1 MTCRDLDPLIYPY
14 LDGELEG
21 TERDRLDA
29 HAAECPPCRSRL
41 SREAAFQGALR
52 RSAQV
57 RGRAPAPEALRELLR
72 SGIRREQRRVQM
84 LSWARWGS
92 VALVAAAASTSWLVL
107 RPGHPEQLL
116 EDATV
121 RFQRRLPFEVTQA
134 SHADVEQWFDDKLS
148 YRVPVPRLPG
158 TTLVGARLYN
168 VKEHDAAYI
177 TYVVAPSAAA
187 PRDRRMGLFV
197 LDDSAGEIPSI
208 RSYPQVSVRAVRGFT
223 VATWRAG
230 GLVYE
235 LVSDLDEPE
244 LRQMLAQMNA
254 SPAVQTQ
261 VPETPM
267 PVRVRPMLPIPPRSP
282 AFELQP
288 AVLQN

>member
-14 LDGELEG
+14 LDGELDE

-57 RGRAPAPEALRELLR
+57 RGRTPAPEALRELLR

-84 LSWARWGS
+84 LSWARWGTA
-92 VALVAAAASTSWLVL
+92 ALVAAAASTSWLVT
-107 RPGHPEQLL
+107 RPGHREQLL
-116 EDATV
+116 EEATM

-158 TTLVGARLYN
+158 ATILGARLSN
-168 VKEHDAAYI
+168 VKEHEAAYI
-177 TYVVAPSAAA
+177 AYELPASTGA
-187 PRDRRMGLFV
+187 PRERRMGLFV
-197 LDDSAGEIPSI
+197 LDDSAGEIPSV
-208 RSYPQVSVRAVRGFT
+208 RSWPQVSVRPVRGFT
-223 VATWRAG
+223 VASWRSG

-235 LVSDLDEPE
+235 LVSDVDEPE
-244 LRQMLAQMNA
+244 LRRMLAQMNSA
-254 SPAVQTQ
+254 PAVQTEL
-261 VPETPM
+261 PEAPV
-267 PVRVRPMLPIPPRSP
+267 PVRIRPMLPIPPRSP

>member
-14 LDGELEG
+14 LDGELDE

-29 HAAECPPCRSRL
+29 HAADCPPCRSRL
-41 SREAAFQGALR
+41 SREAAFQGTLR

-57 RGRAPAPEALRELLR
+57 RGRTPAPEALRELLR

-84 LSWARWGS
+84 LSWARWGTA
-92 VALVAAAASTSWLVL
+92 ALVAAAASASWMEL
-107 RPGHPEQLL
+107 RPGHREQML
-116 EDATV
+116 EEATL
-121 RFQRRLPFEVTQA
+121 RYQRRLPFEVTQA
-134 SHADVEQWFDDKLS
+134 SHTDVEQWFDDKLS

-158 TTLVGARLYN
+158 ATILGARLSN

-177 TYVVAPSAAA
+177 AYQVAPSAAA
-187 PRDRRMGLFV
+187 PRERRMGLFV
-197 LDDSAGEIPSI
+197 LEDSAEEIPSI
-208 RSYPQVSVRAVRGFT
+208 RSYPQISVRSVRGFT
-223 VATWRAG
+223 VASWRSG

-235 LVSDLDEPE
+235 LVSDVDEPE
-244 LRQMLAQMNA
+244 LRWMLARMN
-254 SPAVQTQ
+254 SQAVPTQ
-261 VPETPM
+261 VPETQV